1 MQFADENLDSVR
13 QPQVAGNGE
22 NLLEEDKNDDG
33 LSMQMS
39 GREIVVRRG
48 SGRTPEKWED
58 KILNPDTQDHAR

>member
-1 MQFADENLDSVR
+1 M
-13 QPQVAGNGE
+13 AGNGE